1 MSIWWYATENI
12 VTILLWKE
20 VCSLTFGAKL
30 QSLRK
35 QSGLSQEQLALQ
47 LGVSRQAVSKW
58 ELNDSLPDT
67 QKIVQLSNLL
77 NVTIDYLLKDGIL
90 NTVDNPSLVI
100 NKSKRHIRWLGI
112 GCVLFSAISFVVV
125 WILAKIYPAPI
136 VYFNPDTQL
145 WKVGL
150 PNFIWA
156 HGLENFMLIL
166 GVAFIVGIILIFH
179 ERLKKL
185 YKIIR
190 TKLNRTK

>member
-1 MSIWWYATENI
+1 MYGMA
-12 VTILLWKE
+12 
-20 VCSLTFGAKL
+20 FGEKL

-67 QKIVQLSNLL
+67 EKIVQLSNLL
-77 NVTIDYLLKDGIL
+77 HVTTDYLLKDGISKT
-90 NTVDNPSLVI
+90 NDKPSPVI
-100 NKSKRHIRWLGI
+100 NKSKRCTRWLGI
-112 GCVLFSAISFVVV
+112 GCVLFSAISFFVV
-125 WILAKIYPAPI
+125 WTLEKIYPAPI
-136 VYFNPDTQL
+136 VNFNPETQL

-150 PNFIWA
+150 ANFIWV

-166 GVAFIVGIILIFH
+166 GIALIIGIGLIFH

-185 YKIIR
+185 YKSIYEKLIC
-190 TKLNRTK
+190 TK